1 DMNILYYRNLD
12 DDYKIYKAKLSEEFS
27 NEKIIDYSCVY
38 FQKKGNNIL
47 FDNIDEELYVVSLT
61 EKGEKPKLVA
71 RDINAMN
78 ILDDIVLIKDNSGN
92 IYMLTDDYQVEML
105 EIPE

>member
-1 DMNILYYRNLD
+1 MTCGDWD
-12 DDYKIYKAKLSEEFS
+12 KIYKAKLSEEFS
-27 NEKIIDYSCVY
+27 SEKIIDYPCVY
-38 FQKKGNNIL
+38 FQKKGDDIL
-47 FDNIDEELYVVSLT
+47 FYNTDEELYVVSLA
-61 EKGEKPKLVA
+61 EKGGKPKLVA

-92 IYMLTDDYQVEML
+92 IYMLTDDYQAEML